1 MKLLS
6 QLQID
11 KNLSTNKKEAYSRI
25 MKEMD
30 WGMSKVISR
39 WPAEIERTMENLLQH
54 LQDFQLSLV
63 EANNVGIC
71 GGGRAVKNAEMSFL
85 NVVGYQQ
92 IFILIGHFQDKN
104 LKEQLVANVL
114 NVYDKIAPKPPPT
127 VVTVEKTREIVKPV
141 IERIESPRPPEKCK
155 YCELYLSLSLLPNG
169 SIAKNLLSTLPDVEW
184 VNGMV
189 YEEGKLFP

>member
-127 VVTVEKTREIVKPV
+127 VVTVDRKSVV
-141 IERIESPRPPEKCK
+141 
-155 YCELYLSLSLLPNG
+155 
-169 SIAKNLLSTLPDVEW
+169 
-184 VNGMV
+184 
-189 YEEGKLFP
+189 